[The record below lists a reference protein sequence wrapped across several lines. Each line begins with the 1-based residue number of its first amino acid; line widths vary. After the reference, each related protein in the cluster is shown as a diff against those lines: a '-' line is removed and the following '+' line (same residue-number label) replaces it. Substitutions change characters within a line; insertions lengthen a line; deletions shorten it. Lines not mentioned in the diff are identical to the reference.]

1 MSVTISIHAR
11 KGDTYMPMNHDDN
24 EVSFEIVEK
33 IGVLSTYSTGWTK
46 EINLVRWNQGP
57 ARYDIREWDPQ
68 HSRMSKGL
76 TFGEKEMRTLID
88 SMKKRK
94 RYSAPAEDPDLELE
108 DAAFDGVTVDE
119 DGVIQSEAEPENDS
133 EDETSGGASN

>member
-1 MSVTISIHAR
+1 
-11 KGDTYMPMNHDDN
+11 MPMNHDDN

-88 SMKKRK
+88 SMKKRRTRPSYLSRISRTVK
-94 RYSAPAEDPDLELE
+94 KLPKDL
-108 DAAFDGVTVDE
+108 DIF
-119 DGVIQSEAEPENDS
+119 
-133 EDETSGGASN
+133 